1 MDVSIVKFS
10 FMLTYIILLT
20 TATITFIEAIR
31 TPSPRI
37 RHIFNL
43 ETAISVIAGYF
54 YSLFVSKI
62 NVDRIDYTEL
72 TKMRYVDWAITTPIM
87 ILVLIL
93 VLGENIKQSVKF
105 IFYAMLV
112 FLNYVMLFMGYL
124 GEIKILPKLN
134 ATILGFIPFTILF
147 YLVYITFIKGHKSM
161 ANNVMF
167 GLYIVI
173 WSLYGVVYMFE
184 EELKNICFNI
194 LDLIA
199 KCGVGLG
206 LWGYYTQIL
215 R

>member
-87 ILVLIL
+87 LLVLIL

-134 ATILGFIPFTILF
+134 ATILGFIPFFILF

-206 LWGYYTQIL
+206 LWGYYTHIL

>member
-54 YSLFVSKI
+54 YSFFVSKI

-134 ATILGFIPFTILF
+134 ATILGFIPFFILF

-206 LWGYYTQIL
+206 LWGYYTHIL

>member
-1 MDVSIVKFS
+1 MDVAIVKFS
-10 FMLTYIILLT
+10 FMITYIILLT

-31 TPSPRI
+31 TSSPLI

-54 YSLFVSKI
+54 YSVFITKI

-72 TKMRYVDWAITTPIM
+72 SKMRYVDWAITTPIM
-87 ILVLIL
+87 LLVLIL
-93 VLGENIKQSVKF
+93 VLGQNIRQSVKF

-112 FLNYVMLFMGYL
+112 ILNYAMLFIGYL
-124 GEIKILPKLN
+124 GEINLLPKLY
-134 ATILGFIPFTILF
+134 ASLLGFIPFIILF
-147 YLVYITFIKGHKSM
+147 YLVYITFIKGRNSM

-167 GLYIVI
+167 GLYVTI
-173 WSLYGVVYMFE
+173 WSLYGIVYMFE
-184 EELKNICFNI
+184 EELKNKCFNI

-206 LWGYYTQIL
+206 LWGYNTHIL
-215 R
+215 T

>member
-1 MDVSIVKFS
+1 MDITTVKFS

-31 TPSPRI
+31 TTSPQI

-54 YSLFVSKI
+54 YSVFVTKVS
-62 NVDRIDYTEL
+62 VDRIDYTEL

-93 VLGENIKQSVKF
+93 VLGQNIKQSVKF

-134 ATILGFIPFTILF
+134 ATILGFIPFFILF

-206 LWGYYTQIL
+206 LWGYYTHIL
-215 R
+215 K